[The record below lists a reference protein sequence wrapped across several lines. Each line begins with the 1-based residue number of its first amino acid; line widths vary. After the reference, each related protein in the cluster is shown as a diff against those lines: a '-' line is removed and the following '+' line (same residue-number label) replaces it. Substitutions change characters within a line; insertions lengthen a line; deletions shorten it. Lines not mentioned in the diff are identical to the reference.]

1 MNRPMLLLLGIFL
14 LQALPQNARA
24 EDQATVWYKEAMRPG
39 TTATEKIRL
48 LEESVSARPQF
59 ANFFELGKAYADADM
74 PPKAEAAFDSAA
86 IHADPSEKIRLFRI
100 RARYHQ
106 KLQQPDEAAQWF
118 KTALTLAR
126 REKQSDVVAAI
137 EKELLPLEEKTGIGV
152 VSTERLVDGLKGL
165 ARSKA
170 LTVLEVVPDIDI
182 RVNFEYDSANLTA
195 YGQRQAEE
203 LALALSAPEFSSLT
217 FRLVGHTDLRG
228 SAEYNQELSKRR
240 AQAVA
245 TYILQHSGMASGRIE
260 VIGKGKTAPLYSD
273 DNENS
278 HILNRRVGVGIK

>member
-1 MNRPMLLLLGIFL
+1 MNRLMMLLLGIFL
-14 LQALPQNARA
+14 FQALPQNARA
-24 EDQATVWYKEAMRPG
+24 EDQATVWYKEAIRPG

-48 LEESVSARPQF
+48 LEKSVSARPQF
-59 ANFFELGKAYADADM
+59 ANFFELGKAYADADI
-74 PPKAEAAFDSAA
+74 PPKAEAAFDSAE

-106 KLQQPDEAAQWF
+106 KWQQPDEAAQWF

-137 EKELLPLEEKTGIGV
+137 EKELLPLEEKNGVGV
-152 VSTERLVDGLKGL
+152 VSTGRLVDGLQKGL
-165 ARSKA
+165 ARTKA
-170 LTVLEVVPDIDI
+170 LAVLEVVPDIDI

-260 VIGKGKTAPLYSD
+260 VIGKGKTAPLC
-273 DNENS
+273 
-278 HILNRRVGVGIK
+278 